1 LLFGEPNLLILDEP
15 TNDLDTDMLAQVE
28 DLLDSWPGT
37 LIVVSHDRYL
47 LERVTDMQYAL
58 LGDGELRHLPRGVDQ
73 YLELRG
79 AAVKVSSQQAG
90 SKVSG
95 AELRASQKAIQKL
108 ERAIEKLETEQSALQ
123 LKLQSHDPTD
133 HEGLAAAALKANEL
147 AAQKV
152 LLEAQWLDL
161 SDKI

>member
-58 LGDGELRHLPRGVDQ
+58 LGDGALRHLPRGVDQ

-79 AAVKVSSQQAG
+79 AAGKVASQQAAP
-90 SKVSG
+90 KVSG
-95 AELRASQKAIQKL
+95 AELRANQKAIQKL
-108 ERAIEKLETEQSALQ
+108 ERAIEKLEAEEVAVQLDLQ
-123 LKLQSHDPTD
+123 TRDPLDHD
-133 HEGLAAAALKANEL
+133 GLAAAALNANEL
-147 AAQKV
+147 AAQKA
-152 LLEAQWLDL
+152 LLEAQWMEL
-161 SDKI
+161 SETT